1 MKKTALA
8 AMFMAAV
15 VFASC
20 SKEDEKSPEIIIE
33 KDNATLVYGGEF
45 QIKAT
50 SDYDLTYKSE
60 DENHAMVDEKGL
72 VKATFVGETN
82 IVVSN
87 TEKSKKVK
95 ITVRPEYTL
104 YDDPSQYL
112 GMTKSQ
118 IISKLGEPYKSSET
132 SLVYVNYSSYVTY
145 LMVIFENDKANNISV
160 TIENKYMS
168 KLVNFMAER
177 YLYIGQENDI
187 YTYVDN
193 IDKSKIKTTIYVTVY
208 NASYMVAIYTPY
220 SSSN

>member
-1 MKKTALA
+1 MKKTSLA
-8 AMFMAAV
+8 ALFIAAA

-20 SKEDEKSPEIIIE
+20 SKEDDKSPEIIIE

-50 SDYDLTYKSE
+50 SDYDLTYESE
-60 DENHAMVDEKGL
+60 DENHATVDEKGL

-104 YDDPSQYL
+104 YDEPILFL

-118 IISKLGEPYKSSET
+118 VISKLGEPVADKDGIISY
-132 SLVYVNYSSYVTY
+132 LNYSSYAPILMFKIDNDKVTSISVMLETTYTTKLAKYLGERYYYLGQQNDIHAFVNNVDFSKATASIAMSVYSASY
-145 LMVIFENDKANNISV
+145 LMVLYMEYTDK
-160 TIENKYMS
+160 
-168 KLVNFMAER
+168 
-177 YLYIGQENDI
+177 
-187 YTYVDN
+187 
-193 IDKSKIKTTIYVTVY
+193 
-208 NASYMVAIYTPY
+208 
-220 SSSN
+220 